1 MREEMTYICPN
12 CKSVTYRFES
22 LSDRCPMC
30 HNSLVKTQF
39 TKAEWQGKSPEE
51 QMKIINALSA
61 ARHQDVV
68 EQQLTQQA
76 PPAPERKSAVV
87 KDHKT
92 FYVVLIV
99 LTIISCILSIT
110 TYFSSFNEYNEPTI
124 MTLMV
129 ANAVNI
135 DIVMII
141 ALFISKWKTKRQ
153 NILIEQNEEIIELLK
168 KK

>member
-61 ARHQDVV
+61 ISNIPIIGHDC
-68 EQQLTQQA
+68 
-76 PPAPERKSAVV
+76 
-87 KDHKT
+87 
-92 FYVVLIV
+92 IV
-99 LTIISCILSIT
+99 DLSRNMPIISVSKVISLLDKQRISYRPGVLFGIKKDIFNILDRE
-110 TYFSSFNEYNEPTI
+110 FSG
-124 MTLMV
+124 L
-129 ANAVNI
+129 AVNRN
-135 DIVMII
+135 
-141 ALFISKWKTKRQ
+141 LWR
-153 NILIEQNEEIIELLK
+153 
-168 KK
+168 